1 MLFLY
6 SETSYV
12 SQLAFEQAQWNRSE
26 LVIFTKLKKIKWKN
40 EVKLKA
46 ALHFGLFPVT
56 VGVTVAVWHQLLT
69 LCWCFLDCSHNLQ
82 LLSSILAAGND
93 STEMFLELVMLL
105 FKYAGSHYFSQSDNG
120 GHYLPRTCVPRTN
133 LPLKNKVKYFCFWPS
148 NEKIDGWWNSL
159 IYWRFTRFYS
169 FFLHETVRSKLC
181 KGNLT

>member
-56 VGVTVAVWHQLLT
+56 VGVTVAV
-69 LCWCFLDCSHNLQ
+69 
-82 LLSSILAAGND
+82 
-93 STEMFLELVMLL
+93 
-105 FKYAGSHYFSQSDNG
+105 
-120 GHYLPRTCVPRTN
+120 
-133 LPLKNKVKYFCFWPS
+133 
-148 NEKIDGWWNSL
+148 
-159 IYWRFTRFYS
+159 
-169 FFLHETVRSKLC
+169 
-181 KGNLT
+181 